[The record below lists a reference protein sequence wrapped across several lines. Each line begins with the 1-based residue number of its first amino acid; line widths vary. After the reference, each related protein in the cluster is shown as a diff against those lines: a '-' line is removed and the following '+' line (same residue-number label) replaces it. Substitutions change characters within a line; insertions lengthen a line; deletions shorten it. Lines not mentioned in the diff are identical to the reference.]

1 MKIESPVTLVNQ
13 SAEYVFEKLAQPENF
28 RQLMPQSLAS
38 FSAQTDAFAFA
49 LQGFPQIHL
58 QKKTQTSPTL
68 LVYGSA
74 PEKLPFELRIQIT
87 PIAENQCQVQYE
99 LQATLNP
106 MLALM
111 AKAPITKLLQT
122 LSEKS
127 ATL

>member
-1 MKIESPVTLVNQ
+1 MKIESLLTIVNQ
-13 SAEYVFEKLAQPENF
+13 PATYVFEKLSQPENF
-28 RQLMPQSLAS
+28 QELMPENLAH
-38 FSAQTDAFAFA
+38 FLAEKEGFNFA

-58 QKKTQTSPTL
+58 QKKMQTPHSL

-74 PEKLPFELRIQIT
+74 PEKLPFELRIKIEQIT
-87 PIAENQCQVQYE
+87 ENQCQIKYE
-99 LQATLNP
+99 LEATLNP